1 MENFMNHDFN
11 IEKIILACLVKSGT
25 GLVAHKNRPNHGLA
39 LNLYGEKEYC
49 FSDGKRITVRE
60 NDIIYLPK
68 YSDYTITAHIN
79 GDCYAINFDVSEDV
93 SFSPFVINAKNY
105 NQICGHFRSANS
117 VWETKKAGYM
127 TKCKAELYSI
137 IYQMQNEYYNEYFP
151 KDKHEIINKAVRY
164 IHETY
169 MSENINIQELAKM
182 CGITPEYFRRIFK
195 SFYGVSPVNYINNMK
210 ITRARELLESQMYSV
225 TETAQMSGYSELSY
239 FSREF
244 KRILGI
250 CPSEYIKTIT
260 NKMGTDNH

>member
-1 MENFMNHDFN
+1 
-11 IEKIILACLVKSGT
+11 
-25 GLVAHKNRPNHGLA
+25 
-39 LNLYGEKEYC
+39 
-49 FSDGKRITVRE
+49 
-60 NDIIYLPK
+60 
-68 YSDYTITAHIN
+68 
-79 GDCYAINFDVSEDV
+79 
-93 SFSPFVINAKNY
+93 
-105 NQICGHFRSANS
+105 
-117 VWETKKAGYM
+117 
-127 TKCKAELYSI
+127 
-137 IYQMQNEYYNEYFP
+137 
-151 KDKHEIINKAVRY
+151 
-164 IHETY
+164 